1 MAPRAVDHLFV
12 RGDHGRIVIGAITR
26 IIGCL
31 AILVVLFHDGV
42 MLGVAQVTTDQD
54 AAVAARAAA
63 QNWQQTKDVQKAYD
77 AAALS
82 VQSKG
87 TEIDAASFKVAE
99 NGQVTLTAGRRT
111 STMVADRFSWFDS
124 VTHPHTTTTSSAEPA
139 TT

>member
-1 MAPRAVDHLFV
+1 MTPPGVDQLLV

-63 QNWQQTKDVQKAYD
+63 QNWQQTKDVQKSYE
-77 AAALS
+77 AAALA
-82 VQSKG
+82 VQDKG
-87 TEIDAASFKVAE
+87 TEIDAASFKVDTYGE
-99 NGQVTLTAGRRT
+99 VTLTASRRT
-111 STMVADRFSWFDS
+111 STMVADRFSLFDN
-124 VTHPHTTTTSSAEPA
+124 VTHPHSTTSAKVDPS
-139 TT
+139 T